1 MIKSK
6 TEYMQAKLL
15 ALAFQRRFYGN
26 GDRHPFY
33 DCAVTEL
40 TYYLDAVSDLHGNRL
55 GQKIARNSRKFLNEE
70 PEEKRERKTYVL
82 PLSQN
87 QAYRIAEEI
96 IKNDIPILTA
106 YEIECQQDDEVYNY
120 DSEEK
125 EDC

>member
-55 GQKIARNSRKFLNEE
+55 GQKIARNFRKFLNEE

-96 IKNDIPILTA
+96 IKNDRLLEFSIPSVVIIKSVFSGRSSSLA
-106 YEIECQQDDEVYNY
+106 YL
-120 DSEEK
+120 
-125 EDC
+125 

>member
-1 MIKSK
+1 
-6 TEYMQAKLL
+6 MQAKLL

-55 GQKIARNSRKFLNEE
+55 GQKIARNFRKFLNEE